1 MDYQLPTTISDI
13 ITAALD
19 EKMVS
24 ENTRTRALDLLVLVL
39 ILKTM
44 KYFEEIKKFR
54 ARFMLLLEKDNLRVH
69 VVPVISLLAKDVN
82 VRKAILSQIISLST
96 SPGNHSFKG
105 YITLLSRL
113 ILDQRLKTEP
123 LDYVTILLA
132 CTLVRQP
139 RLHLRFQVAS
149 ALWCYYNKLVDES
162 TIPDDL
168 VSWFTIAL
176 FGRHATKMEV
186 DSWCELSS
194 RWLSNSPVES
204 HQT

>member
-1 MDYQLPTTISDI
+1 MDYQVTYDTISDI

-39 ILKTM
+39 NLKDNEV
-44 KYFEEIKKFR
+44 FRGIKKFR

-69 VVPVISLLAKDVN
+69 VVPVISLLAKMSM
-82 VRKAILSQIISLST
+82 AILSQIISLST

-132 CTLVRQP
+132 S
-139 RLHLRFQVAS
+139 HLRFQVAS
-149 ALWCYYNKLVDES
+149 ALWCYYNKLEKIP
-162 TIPDDL
+162 TIPD
-168 VSWFTIAL
+168 
-176 FGRHATKMEV
+176 

-194 RWLSNSPVES
+194 RWLSNSP
-204 HQT
+204 